1 MREKDRNVLDTIASR
16 AFRFLSPTKLNRN
29 ELAENSEAHS
39 IQPLCLRGVGIV
51 PYSAFEAS
59 KVKDEGL
66 NRYNITAMIKKSVR
80 NRRYHLLHAK
90 LLKNIF
96 K

>member
-1 MREKDRNVLDTIASR
+1 MIPKELTDFIIAVMW
-16 AFRFLSPTKLNRN
+16 KGI
-29 ELAENSEAHS
+29 ECE
-39 IQPLCLRGVGIV
+39 LRGVGIV

>member
-1 MREKDRNVLDTIASR
+1 MIPKELTNFIIAVMRKGIEC
-16 AFRFLSPTKLNRN
+16 
-29 ELAENSEAHS
+29 E
-39 IQPLCLRGVGIV
+39 LRGVGIV

-66 NRYNITAMIKKSVR
+66 NRYNITAMMKQSVR
-80 NRRYHLLHAK
+80 NLQYHLLK
-90 LLKNIF
+90 RKVIKNIF

>member
-1 MREKDRNVLDTIASR
+1 MIPKELTDFIIAVMW
-16 AFRFLSPTKLNRN
+16 KGI
-29 ELAENSEAHS
+29 ECE
-39 IQPLCLRGVGIV
+39 IRGVGIV

-66 NRYNITAMIKKSVR
+66 NRYNITAMMKQSVSSFSIIFL
-80 NRRYHLLHAK
+80 NAK

>member
-1 MREKDRNVLDTIASR
+1 MIPKELTDFIIAVMRKGIEC
-16 AFRFLSPTKLNRN
+16 
-29 ELAENSEAHS
+29 E
-39 IQPLCLRGVGIV
+39 LRGVGIV

-59 KVKDEGL
+59 KVKDKGL
-66 NRYNITAMIKKSVR
+66 NRYNITAMMKQSVR
-80 NRRYHLLHAK
+80 NLQYHLLHAK

>member
-1 MREKDRNVLDTIASR
+1 MIPKGLTDAIVAVMWKGIEC
-16 AFRFLSPTKLNRN
+16 
-29 ELAENSEAHS
+29 E
-39 IQPLCLRGVGIV
+39 LRGVGIS

-66 NRYNITAMIKKSVR
+66 NRYNITAMMKQAVS
-80 NRRYHLLHAK
+80 NERYHLLVFK

>member
-1 MREKDRNVLDTIASR
+1 MIPKELTDFIIAVMRKGIEC
-16 AFRFLSPTKLNRN
+16 
-29 ELAENSEAHS
+29 E
-39 IQPLCLRGVGIV
+39 LRGVGIV

-66 NRYNITAMIKKSVR
+66 NRYNITAMMKKSVR
-80 NRRYHLLHAK
+80 NRGYHLLILK

>member
-1 MREKDRNVLDTIASR
+1 MIPKELTDFIIAVMW
-16 AFRFLSPTKLNRN
+16 KGI
-29 ELAENSEAHS
+29 ECE
-39 IQPLCLRGVGIV
+39 LRGVGIV

-59 KVKDEGL
+59 KVRDEGL
-66 NRYNITAMIKKSVR
+66 NRYNITAMIKQSVR
-80 NRRYHLLHAK
+80 TRRYHLLQAK

>member
-1 MREKDRNVLDTIASR
+1 MIPKELTDFIIAVMRKGIEC
-16 AFRFLSPTKLNRN
+16 
-29 ELAENSEAHS
+29 E
-39 IQPLCLRGVGIV
+39 LRGVGIV

-66 NRYNITAMIKKSVR
+66 NRYNITAMIKKSVS
-80 NRRYHLLHAK
+80 NERYHLLHVK

>member
-1 MREKDRNVLDTIASR
+1 MIPKELTDFIIAVMRKGIEC
-16 AFRFLSPTKLNRN
+16 
-29 ELAENSEAHS
+29 E
-39 IQPLCLRGVGIV
+39 LRGVGIV

-80 NRRYHLLHAK
+80 NRRYHLLILK

>member
-1 MREKDRNVLDTIASR
+1 MIPKELTDFIIAVMRKGIEC
-16 AFRFLSPTKLNRN
+16 
-29 ELAENSEAHS
+29 E
-39 IQPLCLRGVGIV
+39 LRGVGIV

-66 NRYNITAMIKKSVR
+66 NRYNITAMMKKSVR
-80 NRRYHLLHAK
+80 NRRYHLLILK

>member
-1 MREKDRNVLDTIASR
+1 MIPKELTDFIIAVMRKGIEC
-16 AFRFLSPTKLNRN
+16 
-29 ELAENSEAHS
+29 E
-39 IQPLCLRGVGIV
+39 LRGVGIV

-66 NRYNITAMIKKSVR
+66 NRYNITAMMKQSVR
-80 NRRYHLLHAK
+80 NLQYHLLNAK

>member
-1 MREKDRNVLDTIASR
+1 MTKIEVLFWS
-16 AFRFLSPTKLNRN
+16 FRFLSPTKLNRD
-29 ELAENSEAHS
+29 ERVTCSEARS
-39 IQPLCLRGVGIV
+39 IQPLCIRGVGIS

-66 NRYNITAMIKKSVR
+66 NRYNITAMMKQSVR
-80 NRRYHLLHAK
+80 NLQYHLLHAK